1 MIMIVTSMGTAIQ
14 AIDSVIMLLF
24 IGFVISIKHYVVRR
38 WRSKMTDQE
47 KLEFLSKA
55 LEENG
60 WEKTHFFIAGKKDQV
75 LSDHIRWSKAGV
87 LITIVKNE
95 KTKDINVNTYINR
108 WRISALPLMEYEV
121 FSDHMEFTA
130 FGIDAMVRF
139 TDGYV
144 LMEYEPSEPEKPEV
158 ESVTDTFTNNLSD

>member
-1 MIMIVTSMGTAIQ
+1 MITIVTSMETAIQ

-24 IGFVISIKHYVVRR
+24 IGFVISIRTRK
-38 WRSKMTDQE
+38 WRSIKMTEQE

-60 WEKTHFFIAGKKDQV
+60 WEKTHFFIEGKKDQV

-121 FSDHMEFTA
+121 FSDHMEFSA
-130 FGIDAMVRF
+130 FGISAMVRF
-139 TDGYV
+139 ADGYV
-144 LMEYEPSEPEKPEV
+144 LMEYQPEESEC
-158 ESVTDTFTNNLSD
+158 VTDTVTGVLSD

>member
-1 MIMIVTSMGTAIQ
+1 
-14 AIDSVIMLLF
+14 
-24 IGFVISIKHYVVRR
+24 
-38 WRSKMTDQE
+38 MTDKE

-60 WEKTHFFIAGKKDQV
+60 WEKTHFFIEGKKDQV

-121 FSDHMEFTA
+121 FSDHMEFSA
-130 FGIDAMVRF
+130 FGISAMVRF
-139 TDGYV
+139 ADGYV
-144 LMEYEPSEPEKPEV
+144 LMEYEPEV
-158 ESVTDTFTNNLSD
+158 ESVTDTVTGVLPN